1 MDRPSEP
8 PRAPAY
14 TGGLVSGQVL
24 SNIEVACHRA
34 LFSFFQ
40 QVRSDDNGLYAAA
53 FDALLGTYCN
63 TLTLVRFLELG
74 LSVAC
79 VCTKFP
85 ELNYVNEGTIQFE
98 VQQPMIA
105 RDGPHPVDQPVHN
118 YMVKRI
124 NRRSLS
130 AAFSIA
136 AEALGL
142 LAEEA
147 ADGTQ
152 VSSAMRTRAIQQLA
166 RNVQTVLDSFERGT
180 ADQLLRVLLEKAPP
194 MSLLVPLSLYR
205 EDARLAGPAARAA
218 LVSELK
224 RRVRDDAFFLNKSEG
239 APGREL
245 ALAKIADLVGCTAA
259 SVAVPRLTHCDSRG
273 RPVDGVLVTTAGIK
287 QRLLGGVLAL
297 ADSEA
302 DVPVTYGEFMISGLN
317 LVTAL
322 TMGKALRGLDDVAA
336 HLLGLEG
343 TAGPGLAVAADYDA
357 PAVARVKADLVA
369 VGDRLV
375 FLEALEKRVYQATRV
390 PYPLVGNMDLT
401 FVMPLGLYKP
411 PADRYSRHSGSFA
424 PPPGHPDP
432 RMFPPRSVFFFNK
445 DGALTEVSFGA
456 AMGTLCHPSFLDVD
470 PVLAA
475 LRAGA
480 RQRREAEWCLFG
492 AYVADPGEQEL
503 ADQVRHFMDAWHA
516 LLPARPRWV
525 MECAM
530 TPEQMVAPG
539 NPNMPLELHP
549 AFDFFLGPADVEL
562 PGPPNP
568 PQVMPGVR
576 AMPRVINGNIPVPL
590 CPVDFRDG
598 RGFELSVD
606 RHRLNPATVAAVRG
620 AFRDPNY
627 PMAFYI
633 IEAVI
638 HGSERTFCALARLV
652 MQCVTSY
659 WRNSRCAAFVNS
671 FPMVM
676 YINAYLGNGE
686 LPEDCTAVY
695 KDLLEHLHAL
705 RRLVDEYTVPH
716 APLGGE
722 QEHAALNHALLDPA
736 LPPPLIWDCDAV
748 MALQRADP
756 ARGARA
762 RVNGAAPHV
771 VARREL
777 AEANFR
783 NVGADLVHN
792 RPVRGG
798 GPGTRPVPHHGDE
811 WLVLAKIFYYAV
823 VPAFARGGCCSMGV
837 HYDRVYPLVQSVVV
851 PDLPPDEEPPAGPEH
866 PRHPLHPAN
875 LVANSFNV
883 LLHNARV
890 AVDADALLVLQE
902 VVTNMAERTSVVVVE
917 AGPDA
922 GTATAATRNMR
933 TLDAALHHGVLM
945 MAYQRN
951 DETLLDGAFFYPAPV
966 HALFACP
973 DHLHAMRGL
982 GQDALAA
989 ARHVPPVP
997 HFVGA
1002 NYYATVR
1009 QPVAHHAAQ
1018 SRADENTLTYALM
1031 GGYFKLSPLAL
1042 THQLRTGLH
1051 PGFGLTVVRQDRFA
1065 TENMLFAEKAS
1076 ESYFVGQLQVARHEA
1091 VGGVGFTLT
1100 QPRAH
1105 VDLGVGYTA
1114 AYAAAAMRTPLTDLG
1129 NTPQNLYMTRG
1140 DPPMVNGDA
1149 DGFVRDSVNAGSR
1162 IRPQGPAPLFGPI
1175 MPAAPAG
1182 TARGQAAVC
1191 EFIATPV
1198 SADLAYFRSP
1208 CNPRGRSAGA
1218 AYAGD
1223 GESDAD
1229 DLMFDHGQGDPA
1241 HPHRATVNPWASQ
1254 RHSYGDR
1261 LYNGQYNMSG
1271 ASPVYSP
1278 CFKFFTPAE
1287 VSAKDRC
1294 MGRLIA
1300 EVGAGVSRST
1310 SDTELQFKQPPGTG
1324 ELVEDPCALF
1334 QEAYPPLCASDAAL
1348 LRDRLAAGAGARA
1361 GAAAEGRLEEGH
1373 FAQYLIRDA
1382 SPVRGCL
1389 PVG

>member
-8 PRAPAY
+8 PRAPVY
-14 TGGLVSGQVL
+14 TGALVSGQVL

-40 QVRSDDNGLYAAA
+40 QVRSDDNSLYAAA
-53 FDALLGTYCN
+53 FDVLLGTYCN

-142 LAEEA
+142 LAEDGP
-147 ADGTQ
+147 DGTQ
-152 VSSAMRTRAIQQLA
+152 VSSAMRVRAIQQLA

-194 MSLLVPLSLYR
+194 MSLLAPLSLYR
-205 EDARLAGPAARAA
+205 EDARLAGSAARAA

-224 RRVRDDAFFLNKSEG
+224 RRVRDDAFFLTKSEG
-239 APGREL
+239 GARGREL
-245 ALAKIADLVGCTAA
+245 ARSKIADLVGCTAP
-259 SVAVPRLTHCDSRG
+259 SVAVPRMTHCDSHG

-287 QRLLGGVLAL
+287 QRLLGGVLPV
-297 ADSEA
+297 ADSAA
-302 DVPVTYGEFMISGLN
+302 DVPVTYGEFMVSGLN

-322 TMGKALRGLDDVAA
+322 TMGKALRGLEDVAA
-336 HLLGLEG
+336 HLLGLDEAG
-343 TAGPGLAVAADYDA
+343 AGPDPAAVEDRDA
-357 PAVARVKADLVA
+357 PAVARVKADLVT

-432 RMFPPRSVFFFNK
+432 RMFPPRSVFFYNK
-445 DGALTEVSFGA
+445 DGALTEVSFEA

-470 PVLAA
+470 PALAA
-475 LRAGA
+475 LRG
-480 RQRREAEWCLFG
+480 QRRDAEGVFG
-492 AYVADPGEQEL
+492 AYVAEPGEAEL
-503 ADQVRHFMDAWHA
+503 ADQVQRFLDGWHV
-516 LLPARPRWV
+516 LMPARPRWV
-525 MECAM
+525 LECAM
-530 TPEQMVAPG
+530 TPDQMLAPG
-539 NPNMPLELHP
+539 NRNMPLELHP
-549 AFDFFLGPADVEL
+549 AFDFFLGPADVAL
-562 PGPPNP
+562 PGPADP
-568 PQVMPGVR
+568 PQVMPAVQ

-606 RHRLNPATVAAVRG
+606 RHRLSPATVAAVRG

-652 MQCVTSY
+652 MQCITSY

-671 FPMVM
+671 FPMLM

-705 RRLVDEYTVPH
+705 RRLVDEYTAPH
-716 APLGGE
+716 APLGDE
-722 QEHAALNHALLDPA
+722 EHAALNHALLDPA
-736 LPPPLIWDCDAV
+736 LPPPLIWDCDAL
-748 MALQRADP
+748 MGLQRAGA

-762 RVNGAAPHV
+762 RVNGAAPRYV
-771 VARREL
+771 PYREL
-777 AEANFR
+777 AGANFR
-783 NVGADLVHN
+783 NAGPELVHN

-798 GPGTRPVPHHGDE
+798 EPGARVVPHHGDE
-811 WLVLAKIFYYAV
+811 WLVLAKIYYYAV
-823 VPAFARGGCCSMGV
+823 VPAFSRGNCCSMGV
-837 HYDRVYPLVQSVVV
+837 NYNRVYPLVQSVVV
-851 PDLPPDEEPPAGPEH
+851 PDIGPDEEPPSGADH

-883 LLHNARV
+883 LFHNARV

-902 VVTNMAERTSVVVVE
+902 AVTNMAERTAVVVVD

-922 GTATAATRNMR
+922 GAATAATRDMR
-933 TLDAALHHGVLM
+933 TRDAALHHGILM
-945 MAYQRN
+945 MAYQKN
-951 DETLLDGAFFYPAPV
+951 DATLLDGAFFYPAPV

-973 DHLHAMRGL
+973 DHLHAMRGV
-982 GQDALAA
+982 GREALAA

-1009 QPVAHHAAQ
+1009 QPVVHHAAQ

-1042 THQLRTGLH
+1042 AHQLRAGLH

-1076 ESYFVGQLQVARHEA
+1076 ESYFVGQLQVARRESI
-1091 VGGVGFTLT
+1091 GGVGFTLT

-1114 AYAAAAMRTPLTDLG
+1114 AYAAAALRTPLTDLG

-1140 DPPMVNGDA
+1140 GPPMVDA
-1149 DGFVRDSVNAGSR
+1149 DAEGFVRDSVNAGHR
-1162 IRPQGPAPLFGPI
+1162 IRPQGPAPFLGPVV
-1175 MPAAPAG
+1175 PAVPAG
-1182 TARGQAAVC
+1182 TARGQASVC

-1198 SADLAYFRSP
+1198 SADLAYFRAP

-1223 GESDAD
+1223 GDSDPD

-1271 ASPVYSP
+1271 ASPIYSP
-1278 CFKFFTPAE
+1278 CFKFFTPSE

-1310 SDTELQFKQPPGTG
+1310 SDTELQFKQPPGAG

-1348 LRDRLAAGAGARA
+1348 LRDRGAAEA
-1361 GAAAEGRLEEGH
+1361 AAAEGRLEESH

-1382 SPVRGCL
+1382 SPVKGCL
-1389 PVG
+1389 PVA